1 MLVEAGLEP
10 WQRNHLSYFAI
21 RVGARRLADAAACL
35 AAVGESAG
43 AEIAD
48 RQARLVG
55 ALQHPVVTAPTYEQ
69 LRASLLESAQG

>member
-48 RQARLVG
+48 RQA
-55 ALQHPVVTAPTYEQ
+55 
-69 LRASLLESAQG
+69 